1 MIKRY
6 VTIEKLEKI
15 LISNKDRF
23 KVDTFQRKILKNKF
37 KSKNILVLGAAGSIG
52 KKFTIKLI
60 DFNFKKLYLIDK
72 DENELTELNRLI
84 NIKNKSKKIDYI
96 CADIINFPFKSF
108 LREKKINLI
117 LNFAAIKHV
126 RSEENN
132 YSLNY
137 MFKTNS
143 LSFLNFKYSK
153 NVESI
158 FSISTDK
165 VYKPTSMLGIS
176 KKLMEYVLTKIKE
189 KNPKI
194 DISSV
199 RFTNVSFSNG
209 SILKNIYDKI
219 LSNKIVGVPKNIQR
233 YFITHEEAVSL
244 CLKSFLNETRN
255 VIIQPSDSYVNRA
268 FDLKKLSLKIFSAM
282 GVKVKLKGKN
292 KNIVFQKKIS
302 QGQKLVEDLNED
314 SENYDYI
321 KSDKSIKR
329 VNFFRLKNLNQIL
342 EKINNC
348 KNKNNYIN
356 LARKIYPKF
365 HFLDNKT
372 KVSKII

>member
-1 MIKRY
+1 M
-6 VTIEKLEKI
+6 
-15 LISNKDRF
+15 
-23 KVDTFQRKILKNKF
+23 
-37 KSKNILVLGAAGSIG
+37 
-52 KKFTIKLI
+52 
-60 DFNFKKLYLIDK
+60 
-72 DENELTELNRLI
+72 
-84 NIKNKSKKIDYI
+84 
-96 CADIINFPFKSF
+96 
-108 LREKKINLI
+108 I

-292 KNIVFQKKIS
+292 KNIVFQKKFP
-302 QGQKLVEDLNED
+302 KV
-314 SENYDYI
+314 
-321 KSDKSIKR
+321 
-329 VNFFRLKNLNQIL
+329 KN
-342 EKINNC
+342 
-348 KNKNNYIN
+348 
-356 LARKIYPKF
+356 
-365 HFLDNKT
+365 
-372 KVSKII
+372 